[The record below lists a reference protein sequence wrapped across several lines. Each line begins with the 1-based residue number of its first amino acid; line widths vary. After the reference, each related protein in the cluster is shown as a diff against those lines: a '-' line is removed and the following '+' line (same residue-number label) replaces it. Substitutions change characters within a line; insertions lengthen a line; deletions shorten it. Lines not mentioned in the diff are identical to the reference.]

1 MRLLGAVIGDI
12 SGSWYEFR
20 GFKQR
25 PAALVTQRDFFTDDS
40 VLTLA
45 VAEGMMNGFEQVD
58 RTKLMQDE
66 SAQNA
71 FRLEIVKS
79 ICEFAHR
86 YPDAGYG
93 NTFLRWYIEAYERK
107 VYQPYN
113 SWGNGSAMRASFAG
127 WAAQS
132 LEEALLFGQLSAEV
146 THNHPEGIK
155 GAQATAMCIFLARK
169 GASKDEIQQCMEQ
182 EFGYR
187 FPLTIAELQKRYSW
201 NGVDGEG
208 NGGICQDSV
217 PQAIQCALQATDFE
231 DAVRNAISIGG
242 DSDTIGCIT
251 GSIAEALYGVP
262 ANMCEKAMT
271 YLPENFQKL
280 VTEFEAKYGSG
291 LRKTEG
297 R

>member
-45 VAEGMMNGFEQVD
+45 VAEGMMNGFEKVD
-58 RTKLMQDE
+58 RARLQDE
-66 SAQNA
+66 DVQAA

-93 NTFLRWYIEAYERK
+93 NTFIRWYADAYERQ
-107 VYQPYN
+107 VYEPYN

-132 LEEALLFGQLSAEV
+132 LEEALLLGKLSAEV

-155 GAQATAMCIFLARK
+155 GAQAIAAGIYLLRSGK
-169 GASKDEIQQCMEQ
+169 SKADVREYLSQLYDLNFTLDEIRPSYHFEVSC
-182 EFGYR
+182 
-187 FPLTIAELQKRYSW
+187 QK
-201 NGVDGEG
+201 
-208 NGGICQDSV
+208 SV
-217 PQAIQCALQATDFE
+217 PQAINAFLEAEDFADTLKNAL
-231 DAVRNAISIGG
+231 SIGG
-242 DSDTIGCIT
+242 DADTLAAMA
-251 GSIAEALYGVP
+251 GSLAEACYPIPMDLEERAWAKLTPDLQAVVHR
-262 ANMCEKAMT
+262 AN
-271 YLPENFQKL
+271 
-280 VTEFEAKYGSG
+280 EFLS
-291 LRKTEG
+291 
-297 R
+297 

>member
-45 VAEGMMNGFEQVD
+45 VAEGMMNGFEKVD
-58 RTKLMQDE
+58 RARLQDE
-66 SAQNA
+66 DVQAA

-93 NTFLRWYIEAYERK
+93 NTFIRWYAEAYKRQ
-107 VYQPYN
+107 VYEPYN

-132 LEEALLFGQLSAEV
+132 LEEALLLGKLSAEV

-155 GAQATAMCIFLARK
+155 GAQAIAAGIYLLRSGK
-169 GASKDEIQQCMEQ
+169 SKADVREYLSQMYDLNFTLDEIRPSYHFEVSC
-182 EFGYR
+182 
-187 FPLTIAELQKRYSW
+187 QK
-201 NGVDGEG
+201 
-208 NGGICQDSV
+208 SV
-217 PQAIQCALQATDFE
+217 PQAINAFLEAEDFADTLKNAL
-231 DAVRNAISIGG
+231 SIGG
-242 DSDTIGCIT
+242 DADTLAAMA
-251 GSIAEALYGVP
+251 GSLAEACYPIPTDLEERAWAKLTPDLQAVVRR
-262 ANMCEKAMT
+262 AN
-271 YLPENFQKL
+271 
-280 VTEFEAKYGSG
+280 EFLA
-291 LRKTEG
+291 
-297 R
+297 

>member
-45 VAEGMMNGFEQVD
+45 VAEGMMNGFEKVD
-58 RTKLMQDE
+58 RARLQDE
-66 SAQNA
+66 DVQAA

-93 NTFLRWYIEAYERK
+93 NTFIRWYAEAYKRQ
-107 VYQPYN
+107 VYEPYN

-132 LEEALLFGQLSAEV
+132 LEEALLLGKLSAEV

-155 GAQATAMCIFLARK
+155 GAQAIAAGIYLLRSGK
-169 GASKDEIQQCMEQ
+169 SKADVREYLSQMYDLNFTLDEIRPSYHFEVSC
-182 EFGYR
+182 
-187 FPLTIAELQKRYSW
+187 QK
-201 NGVDGEG
+201 
-208 NGGICQDSV
+208 SV
-217 PQAIQCALQATDFE
+217 PQAINAFLEAEDFE
-231 DAVRNAISIGG
+231 DTLKNALSIGG
-242 DSDTIGCIT
+242 DADTLAAMA
-251 GSIAEALYGVP
+251 GSLAEACYPIPTDLEERAWAKLTPDLQAVVRR
-262 ANMCEKAMT
+262 AN
-271 YLPENFQKL
+271 
-280 VTEFEAKYGSG
+280 EFLA
-291 LRKTEG
+291 
-297 R
+297 

>member
-93 NTFLRWYIEAYERK
+93 NTFLRWYVEAYERK

-155 GAQATAMCIFLARK
+155 GAQAINAFL
-169 GASKDEIQQCMEQ
+169 E
-182 EFGYR
+182 
-187 FPLTIAELQKRYSW
+187 AEDFADTLK
-201 NGVDGEG
+201 N
-208 NGGICQDSV
+208 
-217 PQAIQCALQATDFE
+217 AL
-231 DAVRNAISIGG
+231 SIGG
-242 DSDTIGCIT
+242 DADTLAAMA
-251 GSIAEALYGVP
+251 GSLAEACYPIPMDLEERAWAKLTPDLQAVVRR
-262 ANMCEKAMT
+262 AN
-271 YLPENFQKL
+271 
-280 VTEFEAKYGSG
+280 EFLS
-291 LRKTEG
+291 
-297 R
+297 

>member
-20 GFKQR
+20 GFKKR
-25 PAALVTQRDFFTDDS
+25 PDTLVTQRDFFTDDS

-45 VAEGMMNGFEQVD
+45 VAEGMMNGFEKVD
-58 RTKLMQDE
+58 RARLQDE
-66 SAQNA
+66 DVQAA

-93 NTFLRWYIEAYERK
+93 NTFIRWYAEAYRRQ

-132 LEEALLFGQLSAEV
+132 LEDALLLGKLSAEV

-155 GAQATAMCIFLARK
+155 GAQAIAAGIYLLRSGK
-169 GASKDEIQQCMEQ
+169 SKADVREYLSQMYDLNFTLDEIRPSYHFEVSC
-182 EFGYR
+182 
-187 FPLTIAELQKRYSW
+187 QK
-201 NGVDGEG
+201 
-208 NGGICQDSV
+208 SV
-217 PQAIQCALQATDFE
+217 PQAINAFLEAEDFE
-231 DAVRNAISIGG
+231 DTIKNALSIGG
-242 DSDTIGCIT
+242 DADTRAAMA
-251 GSIAEALYGVP
+251 GSLAEACYLIPTDLEDRAWAKLTPDLQAVVRR
-262 ANMCEKAMT
+262 AN
-271 YLPENFQKL
+271 
-280 VTEFEAKYGSG
+280 EFLA
-291 LRKTEG
+291 
-297 R
+297 

>member
-93 NTFLRWYIEAYERK
+93 NTFLRWYVEAYERQ
-107 VYQPYN
+107 VYEPYN

-132 LEEALLFGQLSAEV
+132 LEEALLLGKLSAEV

-155 GAQATAMCIFLARK
+155 GAQAIAAGIYLLRSGK
-169 GASKDEIQQCMEQ
+169 SKADVREYLSQMYDLNFTLDEIRPSYHFEVSC
-182 EFGYR
+182 
-187 FPLTIAELQKRYSW
+187 QK
-201 NGVDGEG
+201 
-208 NGGICQDSV
+208 SV
-217 PQAIQCALQATDFE
+217 PQAINAFLEAEDFADTLKNAL
-231 DAVRNAISIGG
+231 SIGG
-242 DSDTIGCIT
+242 DADTLAAMA
-251 GSIAEALYGVP
+251 GSLAEACYPIPTDLEERAWAKLTPDLQAVVRR
-262 ANMCEKAMT
+262 AN
-271 YLPENFQKL
+271 
-280 VTEFEAKYGSG
+280 EFLA
-291 LRKTEG
+291 
-297 R
+297 

>member
-93 NTFLRWYIEAYERK
+93 NTFLRWYVEAYERK

-146 THNHPEGIK
+146 THDHPEGIK
-155 GAQATAMCIFLARK
+155 GAQAIAAGIYLLRSGK
-169 GASKDEIQQCMEQ
+169 SKVDVRDYLSQMYDLNFTMDEIRPS
-182 EFGYR
+182 YR
-187 FPLTIAELQKRYSW
+187 FEVSCQK
-201 NGVDGEG
+201 
-208 NGGICQDSV
+208 SV
-217 PQAIQCALQATDFE
+217 PQAINAFLEAEDFADTLKNAL
-231 DAVRNAISIGG
+231 SIGG
-242 DSDTIGCIT
+242 DADTLAAMA
-251 GSIAEALYGVP
+251 GSLAEACYPIPMDLEERAWAKLTPDLQAVVRR
-262 ANMCEKAMT
+262 AN
-271 YLPENFQKL
+271 
-280 VTEFEAKYGSG
+280 EFLA
-291 LRKTEG
+291 
-297 R
+297 

>member
-93 NTFLRWYIEAYERK
+93 NTFLRWYVEAYERK

-132 LEEALLFGQLSAEV
+132 LEEALLFGKLSAEV

-155 GAQATAMCIFLARK
+155 GAQAIAAGIYLLRSGK
-169 GASKDEIQQCMEQ
+169 SKADVREYLSQMYDLNFTLDEIRPSYHFEVSC
-182 EFGYR
+182 
-187 FPLTIAELQKRYSW
+187 QK
-201 NGVDGEG
+201 
-208 NGGICQDSV
+208 SV
-217 PQAIQCALQATDFE
+217 PQAINAFLEAEDFE
-231 DAVRNAISIGG
+231 DTLKNALSLGG
-242 DSDTIGCIT
+242 DADTLAAMA
-251 GSIAEALYGVP
+251 GSLAEACYPIPTDLEERAWAKLTPDLQAVVRR
-262 ANMCEKAMT
+262 AN
-271 YLPENFQKL
+271 
-280 VTEFEAKYGSG
+280 EFLA
-291 LRKTEG
+291 
-297 R
+297 